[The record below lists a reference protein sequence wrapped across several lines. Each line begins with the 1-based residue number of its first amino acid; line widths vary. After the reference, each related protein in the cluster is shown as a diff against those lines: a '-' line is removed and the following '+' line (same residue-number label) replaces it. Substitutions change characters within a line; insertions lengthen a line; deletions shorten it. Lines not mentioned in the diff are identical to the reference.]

1 MAELIEKHRIL
12 YEIVDGLAPICV
24 ACGSVATAFRDSE
37 SRRRYTISG
46 FCQACQD
53 AVFGVNNSDNS
64 NDSEL

>member
-37 SRRRYTISG
+37 SRRKYTISG

-53 AVFGVNNSDNS
+53 AVLFNNSDNS

>member
-24 ACGSVATAFRDSE
+24 ACGSIATAFRDSE
-37 SRRRYTISG
+37 SRRKYTISG

-53 AVFGVNNSDNS
+53 AVFGVNDSDNS